1 VPRQI
6 KLTTHGRR
14 TGTPREVTLYAYEDG
29 ARLIVVGSFGGSPR
43 DPAWA
48 VNLRANPSASVK
60 RGKEETAVQATE
72 AEGAERDRL
81 WRLVSA
87 EFPLYETYQRRT
99 RRRIPIFVLDPRSPP
114 AVGAGVATAERH
126 AR

>member
-14 TGTPREVTLYAYEDG
+14 SGAQREVTLYAYEDG
-29 ARLIVVGSFGGSPR
+29 GRLVVVGSFGGSPR

-48 VNLRANPSASVK
+48 VNLRADPSATVK

-99 RRRIPIFVLDPRSPP
+99 RRRIPIFVLDPRSEVST
-114 AVGAGVATAERH
+114 AADMATAK
-126 AR
+126 ARAR